1 MRCFM
6 IANMR
11 RLLLLLACA
20 RAAIAAQPI
29 ILDQTHESRCS
40 ARRATTASFFR
51 PITKLPGSATPSST
65 GSTAGASVITSRL
78 PATLEGV
85 RTRLVVDT
93 EDFIRF
99 YHARMNAIATRTI
112 GHGGSG
118 WPMRFSPIFA
128 GRSQLG
134 TMPET
139 LHKLENRRRGDNHG
153 N

>member
-1 MRCFM
+1 M

-29 ILDQTHESRCS
+29 ILDQTHESQVSGETRHY
-40 ARRATTASFFR
+40 RIF
-51 PITKLPGSATPSST
+51 LPPDFETSGKRYPSST

-85 RTRLVVDT
+85 RARLVAGT

-99 YHARMNAIATRTI
+99 YHARMNAIATMTI
-112 GHGGSG
+112 GHGDSG
-118 WPMRFSPIFA
+118 WPMRFSPISA
-128 GRSQLG
+128 GRSHLA
-134 TMPET
+134 
-139 LHKLENRRRGDNHG
+139 
-153 N
+153 